1 MAHSGFFRRCWRR
14 GLAYFHMYDV
24 GPLSFVLCRG
34 SHHVH
39 DDERRHIAAF
49 GRFQELFCL
58 LKHRFSVRRALGPAP
73 LLPHSDAPYGHSLGA
88 TPGIKIGARRS
99 R

>member
-1 MAHSGFFRRCWRR
+1 MRLRRIISL
-14 GLAYFHMYDV
+14 GA
-24 GPLSFVLCRG
+24 LSFALCRG

-58 LKHRFSVRRALGPAP
+58 LKHRFQSVAP
-73 LLPHSDAPYGHSLGA
+73 LALPRCCRIPRIACGTGRP
-88 TPGIKIGARRS
+88 
-99 R
+99 